1 MLVLNLSC
9 ACDHGFEAW
18 FGSSSDFE
26 SQQASGLIA
35 CPVCGNAQIRRLPSA
50 PRLNLSHLRRDSGA
64 AASAALSPPHEA
76 ALRDRPLADQA
87 DEDRNHRM
95 AEAKPDPTSAQMA
108 MQAQMYQALRQMA
121 SKSENVG
128 PRFAEE
134 ARRIHYGEAEAR
146 SIRGQASHAE
156 SEALLEEGIAVLPL
170 PDIPGL
176 NDPLH

>member
-18 FGSSSDFE
+18 FGSASDFE
-26 SQQASGLIA
+26 SQQAGGLIA
-35 CPVCGNAQIRRLPSA
+35 CPVCGNAEVRRLPSA
-50 PRLNLSHLRRDSGA
+50 PRLNVSHLRRDRGA
-64 AASAALSPPHEA
+64 STGVPTRPNEL
-76 ALRDRPLADQA
+76 ALRDRTLAEQADQ
-87 DEDRNHRM
+87 DRSHSD
-95 AEAKPDPTSAQMA
+95 AEARPDPTTAQQA
-108 MQAQMYQALRQMA
+108 LQAQMFQALRQLA
-121 SKSENVG
+121 SASENVG

-146 SIRGQASHAE
+146 SIRGQTSRAE

>member
-18 FGSSSDFE
+18 FGSASAFE

-35 CPVCGNAQIRRLPSA
+35 CPVCGNAEVRRLPSA
-50 PRLNLSHLRRDSGA
+50 PRLNVSHLRRDRGA
-64 AASAALSPPHEA
+64 GTSAPRQATEL

-87 DEDRNHRM
+87 DQDRSHSD
-95 AEAKPDPTSAQMA
+95 AEARPDPTSAQQA
-108 MQAQMYQALRQMA
+108 LQAQMLQALRQLA

-146 SIRGQASHAE
+146 SIRGQASRAE